1 MIHMCTHYI
10 SMHHVN
16 HSESYPSWQKNKAAV
31 VPINSIMTDSDEGAH
46 IEVKKKNAGLHHG
59 TVKSGSSPPL
69 SSPGSLA
76 RARALPAGCLFGQT
90 FNTVIGTVSPQA

>member
-1 MIHMCTHYI
+1 MLTTL
-10 SMHHVN
+10 N
-16 HSESYPSWQKNKAAV
+16 HIPHGKKNKAAV

-46 IEVKKKNAGLHHG
+46 IEVKKKKCWTAPWNCKVRFLP
-59 TVKSGSSPPL
+59 SPPL